1 MEGMQERNELE
12 DRKYRLNNRQEIRL
26 GKNRNEPHG
35 PVGLQN
41 GPINNIRVTGVQKER
56 RKSGAEKVL
65 RQRLKFNKCEKET
78 KPQIQ
83 EAEQTPHRIKLKK
96 SMPRHDN

>member
-1 MEGMQERNELE
+1 MDLQGYKTALLITLGPLE
-12 DRKYRLNNRQEIRL
+12 FRRKE
-26 GKNRNEPHG
+26 
-35 PVGLQN
+35 
-41 GPINNIRVTGVQKER
+41 
-56 RKSGAEKVL
+56 KSGAEKVL

-96 SMPRHDN
+96 SAKTR

>member
-1 MEGMQERNELE
+1 MSWKTESTVLTT
-12 DRKYRLNNRQEIRL
+12 DRKLDWKKQE
-26 GKNRNEPHG
+26 KNRNEPHG
-35 PVGLQN
+35 PAGLQN
-41 GPINNIRVTGVQKER
+41 GPINNIRATGVQKER
-56 RKSGAEKVL
+56 RKSGAEKST
-65 RQRLKFNKCEKET
+65 QTTTEIQQMKKET